1 MLLKDSFSRVIEY
14 LRLSVTDRCDLRCH
28 YCLPEDYK
36 GFIEP
41 ETWLTAPEITR
52 LVRIF
57 TELGVRRVR
66 VTGGEP
72 LVRQNITEIL
82 QQLGQLP
89 LLEDLSLSTNAT
101 RLERYAEAV
110 YSAGV
115 KRLNVSLDSLKP
127 EVFQEITKGKLAKVL
142 SGLAAAKKMGFQ
154 PIKINMVVMKGIND
168 QEVFDMI
175 NFCLCHGFTLR
186 LIETMPMGSSGLE
199 ATTDHYINLQEIKQ
213 KISEHYTMLPTTEY
227 GAGPARYFK
236 IISPNQAGNSIKMG
250 FITPISQ
257 HFCQTCNR
265 VRLTTDGTLYLCLG
279 QENALSLR
287 DLLRQG
293 AQDDDVKE
301 AIHQAVINKPLQHD
315 FQHQPEKILRFMS
328 FTGG

>member
-36 GFIEP
+36 NFVEP
-41 ETWLTAPEITR
+41 ETWLTTEEIIR
-52 LVRIF
+52 LARIF
-57 TELGVRRVR
+57 TEIGVRRIR
-66 VTGGEP
+66 ITGGEP
-72 LVRQNITEIL
+72 LVRQGITDL
-82 QQLGQLP
+82 LYQLGRLP
-89 LLEDLSLSTNAT
+89 LLQDLSLSTNAT
-101 RLERYAEAV
+101 RLERYAASL
-110 YSAGV
+110 YAAGV
-115 KRLNVSLDSLKP
+115 KRLNISLDSLKP
-127 EVFQEITKGKLAKVL
+127 EVFQKITKGKLEKVFL
-142 SGLAAAKKMGFQ
+142 GLAAAKKIGFD

-168 QEVFDMI
+168 QEIFDMI
-175 NFCLCHGFTLR
+175 TFCLSHGFTLR
-186 LIETMPMGSSGLE
+186 LIETMPMGSSGLD
-199 ATTDHYINLQEIKQ
+199 ATVDYYVNLQEVKQ
-213 KISEHYTMLPTTEY
+213 KISEHYQIIPTTEY

-236 IISPNQAGNSIKMG
+236 IISPVNAANFLKIG

-279 QENALSLR
+279 QEHTLNLR

-293 AQDDDVKE
+293 AQDDDIKE
-301 AIHQAVINKPLQHD
+301 AIYQAVMNKPLQHE
-315 FQHQPEKILRFMS
+315 FQSQPEKVVRFMS